1 MKKINKQT
9 VLAAIAITAIVAGG
23 IIVLTRNSPD
33 DSSAT
38 SPSKTTQVAA
48 TSPETPEEKTKNQLL
63 FLIEEEKLAHDVYTV
78 MFQKYGASIFGNILE
93 SESTHQ
99 GKVLSLLQA
108 RNIPDP
114 RSSEIGVFT
123 NSDLQSFYNTLITQ
137 GNQSITEAYKAG
149 VIIEERDIAD
159 INVQLATTSDDD
171 VISTLEALRKG
182 SESHLR
188 AFNRQL

>member
-1 MKKINKQT
+1 MKKINKQI

-99 GKVLSLLQA
+99 EKVLSLLQA

-137 GNQSITEAYKAG
+137 GNQSITEAYKVG

>member
-1 MKKINKQT
+1 MKKINKQI

-99 GKVLSLLQA
+99 EKVLSLLQA

-137 GNQSITEAYKAG
+137 GNQSITEAYKVG
-149 VIIEERDIAD
+149 VIIEEKDIAD